1 MKKIVF
7 WSLLI
12 LCVSTLVNQSQAETT
27 SDNLLDNGDFSTGDL
42 SGWTVEDSGKIQYDG
57 NCYNESGLCQSV
69 RWSTDLGKTLS
80 QTIEDL
86 SEGYDIDT
94 IHLDF
99 TALGCNNEATGAWC
113 SEGTDYDK
121 VQAVIQLSD
130 GTNTE
135 NLYLE
140 QTLDYNDGTKD
151 YGLSTQT
158 LDAWTTDD
166 TSINFSI
173 TGIDTGNLKGQF
185 GPIVDNLSLYL
196 TMTETPVPVVI
207 EPIVEIKP
215 EVIEPIV
222 EIKPE
227 VIEPIV
233 EIKPEVIEPVEE
245 VVVIEETTVIEG
257 LDLKTEIVT
266 DVIIDTPVEK
276 DMSMD
281 NLPKLP
287 ELPTI
292 EVEVPT
298 VIEVPQEIEVVE
310 EIQEIQEIKVEVE
323 EVAEVTEEVVEQ
335 PEELKEHD
343 MEEDLAKADEVEETE
358 SSEEEEKAKSEQE
371 TEVAESKDEPKPQ
384 AKSEPKQPKSEVS
397 EAPKEN
403 TGFEQV
409 DISTMIGLQVIPQTI
424 TIQETVSLTQEMIY
438 EQDIGALASSDAYNS
453 LIGGASSRWVRMV
466 DVRPKHTFSGYG
478 R

>member
-86 SEGYDIDT
+86 SKGYDIDT

-215 EVIEPIV
+215 EVIEP
-222 EIKPE
+222 
-227 VIEPIV
+227 
-233 EIKPEVIEPVEE
+233 VEE

-343 MEEDLAKADEVEETE
+343 MEEDLAEAEEVEETE

-371 TEVAESKDEPKPQ
+371 TEVAESKDEPKSKAEQ
-384 AKSEPKQPKSEVS
+384 KSEQPKSEVS

>member
-42 SGWTVEDSGKIQYDG
+42 SGWTVEDSDKIQYEG

-121 VQAVIQLSD
+121 VQAVIQLSN

-140 QTLDYNDGTKD
+140 QTLDYNDGTQD
-151 YGLSTQT
+151 YNLSTQT
-158 LDAWTTDD
+158 LDAWTTDN

-173 TGIDTGNLKGQF
+173 TGIDTGNWDGQF

-196 TMTETPVPVVI
+196 TMTETPVPVV
-207 EPIVEIKP
+207 EPSVVAP
-215 EVIEPIV
+215 SVVAPSV
-222 EIKPE
+222 
-227 VIEPIV
+227 V
-233 EIKPEVIEPVEE
+233 EPVEE
-245 VVVIEETTVIEG
+245 VVVIEETTVIQG
-257 LDLKTEIVT
+257 LDLDTEIVT
-266 DVIIDTPVEK
+266 DVILDTPIET
-276 DMSMD
+276 DITMND
-281 NLPKLP
+281 LPSLP
-287 ELPTI
+287 PVDIDLPDII
-292 EVEVPT
+292 EAPL
-298 VIEVPQEIEVVE
+298 EIDVVE
-310 EIQEIQEIKVEVE
+310 EIQEIQVE

-335 PEELKEHD
+335 PEELKENN
-343 MEEDLAKADEVEETE
+343 MEEDLAEADEIEKTE
-358 SSEEEEKAKSEQE
+358 SSEEEEKAESEQE
-371 TEVAESKDEPKPQ
+371 TEIAESKDEPKSKVEQ
-384 AKSEPKQPKSEVS
+384 KSEQPKSEVS
-397 EAPKEN
+397 EAPKKN
-403 TGFEQV
+403 TGVEQV

-438 EQDIGALASSDAYNS
+438 EQDIGALASSDAYDS

>member
-42 SGWTVEDSGKIQYDG
+42 SGWTVEDSDKIQYEG

-121 VQAVIQLSD
+121 VQAVIQLSN

-140 QTLDYNDGTKD
+140 QTLDYNDGTQD
-151 YGLSTQT
+151 YNLSTQT
-158 LDAWTTDD
+158 LDAWTTDN

-173 TGIDTGNLKGQF
+173 TGIDTGNWDGQF

-196 TMTETPVPVVI
+196 TMTETPVPVV
-207 EPIVEIKP
+207 EPSVVAP
-215 EVIEPIV
+215 SVVAPSV
-222 EIKPE
+222 
-227 VIEPIV
+227 V
-233 EIKPEVIEPVEE
+233 EPVEE
-245 VVVIEETTVIEG
+245 VVVIEETTVIQG
-257 LDLKTEIVT
+257 LDLDTEIVT
-266 DVIIDTPVEK
+266 DVILDTPIET
-276 DMSMD
+276 DITMND
-281 NLPKLP
+281 LPSLP
-287 ELPTI
+287 PVDIDLPDII
-292 EVEVPT
+292 EAPL
-298 VIEVPQEIEVVE
+298 EIDVVE
-310 EIQEIQEIKVEVE
+310 EIQEIQVE

-335 PEELKEHD
+335 PEELKENN
-343 MEEDLAKADEVEETE
+343 MEEDLAEADEIEKTE
-358 SSEEEEKAKSEQE
+358 SSEEEEKAESEQE
-371 TEVAESKDEPKPQ
+371 TEIAESKDEPKSKVEQ
-384 AKSEPKQPKSEVS
+384 KSEQPKSEVS
-397 EAPKEN
+397 EAPKKN
-403 TGFEQV
+403 TGVEQV

-424 TIQETVSLTQEMIY
+424 TIQETVSLTQEIIY
-438 EQDIGALASSDAYNS
+438 EQDIGALASSDAYDS
-453 LIGGASSRWVRMV
+453 LIGSASSRWVRMV

>member
-1 MKKIVF
+1 MVVLT
-7 WSLLI
+7 SH
-12 LCVSTLVNQSQAETT
+12 AETT

-57 NCYNESGLCQSV
+57 QCYSSDGLCQSV
-69 RWSTDLGKTLS
+69 RWSSDLGKTLS

-99 TALGCNNEATGAWC
+99 TALGCNNMENSSTWC
-113 SEGTDYDK
+113 NQGTDYDK

-130 GTNTE
+130 GTDTE

-140 QTLDYNDGTKD
+140 QTLDYNDGTQD
-151 YGLSTQT
+151 YSLSTQT
-158 LDAWTTDD
+158 LDAWTTDN

-173 TGIDTGNLKGQF
+173 TGIDTGSWNGQF

-196 TMTETPVPVVI
+196 TMTETVV
-207 EPIVEIKP
+207 PIVE
-215 EVIEPIV
+215 PI
-222 EIKPE
+222 IAAPSA
-227 VIEPIV
+227 
-233 EIKPEVIEPVEE
+233 IEPVEE
-245 VVVIEETTVIEG
+245 IKKEEEIKVIEG

-266 DVIIDTPVEK
+266 DVIIDTPVEQ

-335 PEELKEHD
+335 PEELKED
-343 MEEDLAKADEVEETE
+343 NMEEDLAEADEIEETE
-358 SSEEEEKAKSEQE
+358 SSEEEEKAESEEE
-371 TEVAESKDEPKPQ
+371 TEVAESKDEPKSKAEQ
-384 AKSEPKQPKSEVS
+384 KSEQPKSQVS
-397 EAPKEN
+397 EAPKKN
-403 TGFEQV
+403 TGIEQV

-438 EQDIGALASSDAYNS
+438 EQDIGALASGATYDS
-453 LIGGASSRWVRMV
+453 LISSSSSRWVRMV

>member
-42 SGWTVEDSGKIQYDG
+42 SGWTVEDSDKIQYEG

-158 LDAWTTDD
+158 LDAWTTDG

-173 TGIDTGNLKGQF
+173 TGIDTGNWSGQY

-245 VVVIEETTVIEG
+245 VVVIEETTVIQG
-257 LDLKTEIVT
+257 LDLDTEIVT
-266 DVIIDTPVEK
+266 DVILDTPIET
-276 DMSMD
+276 DITMND
-281 NLPKLP
+281 LPSLP
-287 ELPTI
+287 PVDIDLPDII
-292 EVEVPT
+292 EAPL
-298 VIEVPQEIEVVE
+298 EIDVVE
-310 EIQEIQEIKVEVE
+310 EIQEIQVE
-323 EVAEVTEEVVEQ
+323 EGAKVTEEVVEQ
-335 PEELKEHD
+335 PEELKETD
-343 MEEDLAKADEVEETE
+343 MEEDLAEAEEVEETE
-358 SSEEEEKAKSEQE
+358 SSEEEKAESKEE
-371 TEVAESKDEPKPQ
+371 TEVAESKDEPKSKVEQ
-384 AKSEPKQPKSEVS
+384 KSEQPKSEVS

-403 TGFEQV
+403 TGFEQIDV
-409 DISTMIGLQVIPQTI
+409 STMIGLQVIPQTI

-438 EQDIGALASSDAYNS
+438 EQDIGALASGATYDS
-453 LIGGASSRWVRMV
+453 LISSANSRWLRMV
-466 DVRPKHTFSGYG
+466 DVRPKHTFSSYG

>member
-42 SGWTVEDSGKIQYDG
+42 SGWTVEDSDKIQYEG

-121 VQAVIQLSD
+121 VQAVIQLSN
-130 GTNTE
+130 GTDTE

-173 TGIDTGNLKGQF
+173 TGIDTGNWDGQF

-215 EVIEPIV
+215 EI
-222 EIKPE
+222 
-227 VIEPIV
+227 IEPIV

-245 VVVIEETTVIEG
+245 VVVIEETTVIQG
-257 LDLKTEIVT
+257 LDLDTEIVT
-266 DVIIDTPVEK
+266 DVILDTPIET
-276 DMSMD
+276 DITMND
-281 NLPKLP
+281 LPSLP
-287 ELPTI
+287 PVDIDLPDIT
-292 EVEVPT
+292 EAPL
-298 VIEVPQEIEVVE
+298 EIDVVE
-310 EIQEIQEIKVEVE
+310 EIQEIQVE

-343 MEEDLAKADEVEETE
+343 MEEDLAEADEIEKTE
-358 SSEEEEKAKSEQE
+358 SSEEEEKAKSKQE
-371 TEVAESKDEPKPQ
+371 TEIAESKDEPKSKVEQ
-384 AKSEPKQPKSEVS
+384 KSEQPKSEVS

-403 TGFEQV
+403 TGFEQIDV
-409 DISTMIGLQVIPQTI
+409 STMIGLQVIPQTI

-438 EQDIGALASSDAYNS
+438 EQDIGALASSDAYDS

>member
-1 MKKIVF
+1 M
-7 WSLLI
+7 
-12 LCVSTLVNQSQAETT
+12 LCISTLVNQSQAETT

-42 SGWTVEDSGKIQYDG
+42 SGWTVEDSGKIEYDG
-57 NCYNESGLCQSV
+57 QCYSSSGLCKSV
-69 RWSTDLGKTLS
+69 RWSSDLGKTLS

-99 TALGCNNEATGAWC
+99 TALGCNNTSSGAWC
-113 SEGTDYDK
+113 TADGYDK
-121 VQAVIQLSD
+121 VQAVIQLSND
-130 GTNTE
+130 TDTE

-140 QTLDYNDGTKD
+140 QTLDYNDGTQD
-151 YGLSTQT
+151 YSLSTQT
-158 LDAWTTDD
+158 LDAWTTDN

-173 TGIDTGNLKGQF
+173 TGIDTGNWNGQF

-196 TMTETPVPVVI
+196 TMTETPVPVV
-207 EPIVEIKP
+207 EPSVVAP
-215 EVIEPIV
+215 SVV
-222 EIKPE
+222 
-227 VIEPIV
+227 
-233 EIKPEVIEPVEE
+233 EPVEE
-245 VVVIEETTVIEG
+245 VAVIEETTVIQG
-257 LDLKTEIVT
+257 LDLDTEIVT
-266 DVIIDTPVEK
+266 DVILDTPIET
-276 DMSMD
+276 DITMND
-281 NLPKLP
+281 
-287 ELPTI
+287 LPTLPPVDI
-292 EVEVPT
+292 DLPDIVEAPL
-298 VIEVPQEIEVVE
+298 EIDVVE
-310 EIQEIQEIKVEVE
+310 EIQEIQVE

-343 MEEDLAKADEVEETE
+343 MEEDLAEADEIEETE

-371 TEVAESKDEPKPQ
+371 TEVAESKDEPKSKAKQ
-384 AKSEPKQPKSEVS
+384 KSEQPKSEVS

>member
-42 SGWTVEDSGKIQYDG
+42 SGWTVEDSDKIQYDG
-57 NCYNESGLCQSV
+57 QCYNESGLCQSV

-121 VQAVIQLSD
+121 VQAVIQLSN
-130 GTNTE
+130 GTDTE

-140 QTLDYNDGTKD
+140 QTLDYNDGTQD
-151 YGLSTQT
+151 YNLSTQT
-158 LDAWTTDD
+158 LDAWTTDN

-173 TGIDTGNLKGQF
+173 TGIDTGNWKGQF

-196 TMTETPVPVVI
+196 TMTETPVPVV
-207 EPIVEIKP
+207 EPSVVAP
-215 EVIEPIV
+215 SVVAPSV
-222 EIKPE
+222 
-227 VIEPIV
+227 V
-233 EIKPEVIEPVEE
+233 EPVEE
-245 VVVIEETTVIEG
+245 VVVIEETTVIQG
-257 LDLKTEIVT
+257 LDLDTEIVT
-266 DVIIDTPVEK
+266 DVILDTPIET
-276 DMSMD
+276 DITMND
-281 NLPKLP
+281 LPSLP
-287 ELPTI
+287 PVDIDLPDII
-292 EVEVPT
+292 EAPL
-298 VIEVPQEIEVVE
+298 EIDVVE
-310 EIQEIQEIKVEVE
+310 EIQEIQVE

-335 PEELKEHD
+335 PEELKENN
-343 MEEDLAKADEVEETE
+343 MEEDLAEADEIEKTE
-358 SSEEEEKAKSEQE
+358 SSEEEEKAESEQE
-371 TEVAESKDEPKPQ
+371 TEIAESKDEPKSKVEQ
-384 AKSEPKQPKSEVS
+384 KSEQPKSEVS

-403 TGFEQV
+403 TGFEQIDV
-409 DISTMIGLQVIPQTI
+409 STMIGLQVIPQTI

-438 EQDIGALASSDAYNS
+438 EQDIGALASSDAYDS

>member
-86 SEGYDIDT
+86 SKGYDIDT

-196 TMTETPVPVVI
+196 TMTETPVPV
-207 EPIVEIKP
+207 
-215 EVIEPIV
+215 
-222 EIKPE
+222 

-371 TEVAESKDEPKPQ
+371 TEVAESKDEPKSKAEQ
-384 AKSEPKQPKSEVS
+384 KSEQPKSEVS

>member
-27 SDNLLDNGDFSTGDL
+27 TDNLLDNGDFSTGDL

-57 NCYNESGLCQSV
+57 QCYSESGLCQSV

-158 LDAWTTDD
+158 LDAWMTDN
-166 TSINFSI
+166 TSINFSV
-173 TGIDTGNLKGQF
+173 TGIDTGDWSGQY

-227 VIEPIV
+227 VIEP
-233 EIKPEVIEPVEE
+233 VEE
-245 VVVIEETTVIEG
+245 VVVIEETTVIQG
-257 LDLKTEIVT
+257 LDLDTEIVT
-266 DVIIDTPVEK
+266 DVILDTPIET
-276 DMSMD
+276 DITMND
-281 NLPKLP
+281 LPSLP
-287 ELPTI
+287 PVDI
-292 EVEVPT
+292 EVPT
-298 VIEVPQEIEVVE
+298 VIEAPQEIEVVE
-310 EIQEIQEIKVEVE
+310 EIQEIQEIQVE

-335 PEELKEHD
+335 PEELKETD
-343 MEEDLAKADEVEETE
+343 MEEDLAEADEIEKTE
-358 SSEEEEKAKSEQE
+358 SSEEEEKAESEQE
-371 TEVAESKDEPKPQ
+371 TEVAKSKDEPKPQ
-384 AKSEPKQPKSEVS
+384 AKSEPKQSKSQVS
-397 EAPKEN
+397 EAPKKN
-403 TGFEQV
+403 TGFEQIDV
-409 DISTMIGLQVIPQTI
+409 STMIGLQVIPQTI

-438 EQDIGALASSDAYNS
+438 EQDIGALASSATYDS
-453 LIGGASSRWVRMV
+453 LISSSSSRWVRMV
-466 DVRPKHTFSGYG
+466 DVRPKHTFGGYG